1 MFPGENLS
9 QAHKARPSRFGERRT
24 MAIGTGTDPSGQD
37 SLGALLDDITNDKF
51 VRELQD
57 IDPEAFRE
65 AEFEQTQDILNTLKG
80 KQVKSATM
88 ESSRIVIETTDGNRY
103 FFFGF
108 MASSGPKP

>member
-1 MFPGENLS
+1 
-9 QAHKARPSRFGERRT
+9 

-37 SLGALLDDITNDKF
+37 ALDELLKDIANPEF

-65 AEFEQTQDILNTLKG
+65 AEFEQTQAILDTLRG
-80 KQVKSATM
+80 KQIAKAII
-88 ESSRIVIETTDGNRY
+88 EDARIVIETTDGNRY

-108 MASSGPKP
+108 MASAGPQA

>member
-24 MAIGTGTDPSGQD
+24 MAIGTGTDPSGHD
-37 SLGALLDDITNDKF
+37 ALGALLKDITNDEF
-51 VRELQD
+51 VRDL
-57 IDPEAFRE
+57 
-65 AEFEQTQDILNTLKG
+65 
-80 KQVKSATM
+80 QVKSATM